1 MNSKLKRAAVGGVSI
16 ASLMLAGAAPAAPG
30 TLAGSTIN
38 NTASVGYSIGGV
50 AQPTVNSTTASFV
63 VDRKVNVTVA
73 EVGGT
78 ATFTSYGQKDQV
90 TTFTVTNNT
99 NSVQD
104 FRLFGVD
111 SVLGTTTTLN
121 HTDSTGVTN
130 IRVFVDSN
138 GNGQYD
144 AGVDTAT
151 YIDELAPDQTKTVFI
166 VADLPASGP
175 AGGVAG
181 VILTAVTASGGA
193 SGTLGADVTA
203 SLVDDVNAVDTVFG
217 DAAGWADAY
226 RDARHSAQD
235 EYDVYGT
242 SALAVKTATLISDPL
257 NGLVAPK
264 AIPGAV
270 MEYCIAVK
278 NIGVQAITGVTVTDN
293 IPANTT
299 YVPGSTHVGGTVL
312 LGVCQGDGVGAADG
326 SVYNGTAVT
335 ATIPTIAPNDVVTAR
350 FRVTI
355 N

>member
-1 MNSKLKRAAVGGVSI
+1 MTSRFKAAIVGGASAAVLVT
-16 ASLMLAGAAPAAPG
+16 AGAAQAASG

-38 NTASVGYSIGGV
+38 NTATVGYSIGGV
-50 AQPTVNSTTASFV
+50 AQPTVNSSTASFV
-63 VDRKVNVTVA
+63 VDRKVNMTVA
-73 EVGGT
+73 EVGGA
-78 ATFTSYGQKDQV
+78 ATFTSYGQHDQV

-99 NSVQD
+99 NATQD
-104 FRLFGVD
+104 FRLFAVD
-111 SVLGTTTTLN
+111 AVVGTTTTLN
-121 HTDSTGVTN
+121 HTDSTGVVN
-130 IRVFVDSN
+130 IRVYVDSN

-151 YIDELAPDQTKTVFI
+151 YIDELAPDQTKTVFV

-181 VILTAVTASGGA
+181 VILTAVAAGGGGSG
-193 SGTLGADVTA
+193 SLGNDLTA
-203 SLVDDVNAVDTVFG
+203 SLLDDVNAVDTVFG
-217 DAAGWADAY
+217 DASGFADAY
-226 RDARHSAQD
+226 RDGRHSAED

-242 SALAVKTATLISDPL
+242 SAQAYKTATLISDPL

-270 MEYCIAVK
+270 IEYCIAVK
-278 NIGVQAITGVTVTDN
+278 NIGLQAITGVTVSDN

-299 YVPGSTHVGGTVL
+299 YVAGSTHVGGSVL
-312 LGVCQGDGVGAADG
+312 LGVCQGDGAQATDSNVF
-326 SVYNGTAVT
+326 NGTAISS
-335 ATIPTIAPNDVVTAR
+335 TIPTLAAGDVVTTR